1 MVVNLIDQEDT
12 KGYPVAVAVAAFET
26 VVVVAFV
33 AVTRPVVVAAVVVV
47 AVAEAISVA
56 GPVAKVVV
64 SL

>member
-12 KGYPVAVAVAAFET
+12 KGYPVAVAAFET

-33 AVTRPVVVAAVVVV
+33 AVTRPVVVVVDVDV
-47 AVAEAISVA
+47 VAEAISVA
-56 GPVAKVVV
+56 GPVVKVVV